1 MQQNR
6 QKLKYPAVAVG
17 LQVRTGSSRLP
28 NKALRDICGRT
39 MFDWTLDAIQQ
50 LPANW
55 HKFVLTTELGRDDV
69 LASRAAERGLSVI
82 RGEED
87 DVLSRYFSL
96 ADQVDADYYI
106 RATGDNPLA
115 DAQLVEEALN
125 IVSRQDA
132 DYLSCF
138 IDANV
143 PYGIG
148 MNVMSRKALNS
159 LRTLELT
166 ELEKEHVEP
175 ALRRVKDL
183 KIVTFKTDSWPEN
196 SSAFKMTVDTQAD
209 LDRVEKLALASKA
222 KDGSLR
228 AIVESALL
236 RKCIVYAQ
244 GAFGKNSLEGLFQAG
259 FRPMLI
265 VTDELEV
272 ADFESLVKKYDE
284 TTRVIS
290 NRASL
295 NLKEACRD
303 HDAYLIFTLWSSHIF
318 SEEEINAVPL
328 GIYNLHNSLLP
339 QHRGSGANIWAII
352 EQTDSGATLHR
363 VTKELDKGP
372 VIDRT
377 PIKVDFGQTGESLF
391 REQLE
396 KMNDLLLSN
405 ADSLFDGD
413 YQYLETEGKGC
424 YHSKTSR
431 DKLKNLRIF
440 DNSPERRLLDTLR
453 AYSFGEE
460 GMNIELEN
468 GEIWVAKIQL
478 RRSDANIE

>member
-1 MQQNR
+1 MN
-6 QKLKYPAVAVG
+6 YPKVAVG
-17 LQVRTGSSRLP
+17 LQVRTGSLRLP
-28 NKALRDICGRT
+28 NKALRTICGRT

-50 LPANW
+50 LPASW
-55 HKFVLTTELGRDDV
+55 QKFVLTTDLGRDDV
-69 LASRAAERGLSVI
+69 LASRAAERGFSVI
-82 RGEED
+82 RGDED

-138 IDANV
+138 IDADV

-148 MNVMSRKALNS
+148 MNVISRKAMNS

-166 ELEKEHVEP
+166 EFEKEHVEP
-175 ALRRVKDL
+175 ALRRVQDL
-183 KIVTFKTDSWPEN
+183 KLVTFKSESWPEY
-196 SSAFKMTVDTQAD
+196 SSAFKMTVDTEAD
-209 LDRVEKLALASKA
+209 LDRVKQLALASKGNDA
-222 KDGSLR
+222 SLR
-228 AIVESALL
+228 VIVESALL
-236 RKCIVYAQ
+236 RKCIVFAQ
-244 GAFGKNSLEGLFQAG
+244 GAFGKNSLESLFQRG
-259 FRPMLI
+259 FRPRLI

-272 ADFESLVKKYDE
+272 ADFDYLVKKYDDS
-284 TTRVIS
+284 TKVIS
-290 NRASL
+290 NMASH
-295 NLKEACRD
+295 NLRESCRD
-303 HDAYLIFTLWSSHIF
+303 HDAYLVFTLWSSHIF
-318 SEEEINAVPL
+318 SEEEISAVPL
-328 GIYNLHNSLLP
+328 GIFNLHNSLLP

-352 EQTDSGATLHR
+352 EHTDSGASLHR

-391 REQLE
+391 WEQLE
-396 KMNDLLLSN
+396 KMNDLLMSN
-405 ADSLFDGD
+405 AERLFDGD
-413 YQYLETEGKGC
+413 YQYLETEGSGC
-424 YHSKTSR
+424 YHSKTGR
-431 DKLKNLRIF
+431 DILKNIKVF
-440 DNSPERRLLDTLR
+440 DNSPERRLLDALR
-453 AYSFGEE
+453 AYSFRED

-478 RRSDANIE
+478 RRSDANCE